1 MSSIPDMSNK
11 PTFFTRDS
19 QDKETFPY
27 FSTTPVEDWGLEGF
41 LLSGRSVDEFV
52 TLLKEISKLKRF
64 DVGIRTFALSL
75 IKFYKGE
82 LGETQIE
89 KSHVY
94 SESMLASSSSSKTM
108 LSQPDPIQS
117 ASLQRTRKRRAFQED
132 PITKARRRHER
143 FKEFLPGR
151 FWRLT
156 SGREVEQVDFA
167 ASLKDDAIPQIRS
180 YTLDKDCPKAK
191 KLFSPKEWEEIW
203 KGDPFELPKL
213 PQEVLEYMSAD
224 LSENFWARKTWP
236 MLFELLEDIEKIF
249 MLDGEKMGLDSSRR
263 KNQGRGLGSN
273 LSVERKRIGKK
284 LDLVGRDVVAKLGWF
299 IVGRMKTWDPQSS
312 KFLKELGYHLF
323 KEQTTI
329 LLNRLDETASDDIR
343 EKANLFGVYTGDR

>member
-1 MSSIPDMSNK
+1 M
-11 PTFFTRDS
+11 
-19 QDKETFPY
+19 
-27 FSTTPVEDWGLEGF
+27 PVEDWGLEGF

-52 TLLKEISKLKRF
+52 TLLKEISKLKRL

-89 KSHVY
+89 VARKTAWRVNK
-94 SESMLASSSSSKTM
+94 ELA
-108 LSQPDPIQS
+108 
-117 ASLQRTRKRRAFQED
+117 A
-132 PITKARRRHER
+132 ER
-143 FKEFLPGR
+143 LA
-151 FWRLT
+151 

-312 KFLKELGYHLF
+312 KVLKELGYHLF

-343 EKANLFGVYTGDR
+343 EKANLFGVYTGGETCNMHFNL